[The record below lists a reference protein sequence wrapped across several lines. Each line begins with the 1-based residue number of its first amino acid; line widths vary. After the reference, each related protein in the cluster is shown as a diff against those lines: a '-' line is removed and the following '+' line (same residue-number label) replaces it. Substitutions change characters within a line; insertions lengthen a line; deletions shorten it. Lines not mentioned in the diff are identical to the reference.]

1 MIESIL
7 NKTYE
12 NIGDGCDGVCIWSG
26 GSFIILYDG
35 KVDVTVNQSTY
46 AEDIEIGMIFESN
59 FSEEILKLLIKLR
72 DE

>member
-12 NIGDGCDGVCIWSG
+12 NIGDGFDVVCIWSG
-26 GSFIILYDG
+26 GSFIILYDD
-35 KVDVTVNQSTY
+35 KVDVTVNLSTY
-46 AEDIEIGMIFESN
+46 AEDIEIAKIF
-59 FSEEILKLLIKLR
+59 LR